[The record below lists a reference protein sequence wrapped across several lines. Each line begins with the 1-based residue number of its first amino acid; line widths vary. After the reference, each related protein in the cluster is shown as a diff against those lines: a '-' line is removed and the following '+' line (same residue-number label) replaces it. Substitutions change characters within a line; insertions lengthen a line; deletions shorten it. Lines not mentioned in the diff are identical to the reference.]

1 MTTPYQPTP
10 AEKQELADLTAYLRS
25 FSGDFSRMPEGSV
38 NSVLNKA
45 SPNVRAHLAMNQDYV
60 KEFRES
66 GGRSMPFAEK
76 RYLSDLDI
84 PKETRA
90 IMQQAD
96 TEEVTHGLLTRMGTT
111 PPDNSP
117 PSLREHIEASF
128 DNTPQQE

>member
-1 MTTPYQPTP
+1 MTAPYQPTA
-10 AEKQELADLTAYLRS
+10 AEKQELADLTAYLRGHAEAGTLAS
-25 FSGDFSRMPEGSV
+25 MPEGSV
-38 NSVLNKA
+38 AAVLNKA
-45 SPNVRAHLAMNQDYV
+45 SPNVRAHLAMNQNYV

-96 TEEVTHGLLTRMGTT
+96 TEEVTHGLLQRMGTT

-117 PSLREHIEASF
+117 PSLREHIEAVM
-128 DNTPQQE
+128 DNSQE